1 MTAPFTE
8 TGVLGPAGGLL
19 VAPLIGFFFGWF
31 LERGGLG
38 YAPKLAAQFY
48 LTDLT
53 VFKVMFTA
61 LVTAMLGAFW
71 LDRIGFLDLRLVY
84 MPETFAAPQAAGGV
98 LFGAGFLLGG
108 LCPGTSC
115 VAAATG
121 RLDGL
126 GVIVGMLAGVAAFNI
141 AFPIVADFY
150 ASTPMGAVTI
160 AELAGVS
167 RGAGVAVVTL
177 AAIAGFA
184 VATRI
189 ERGRA

>member
-8 TGVLGPAGGLL
+8 TGVLGPLGGLL

-98 LFGAGFLLGG
+98 LFGAGFLFGG

-126 GVIVGMLAGVAAFNI
+126 GVIAGMLAGVAAFNV
-141 AFPIVADFY
+141 AFPLVADFY

-167 RGAGVAVVTL
+167 RGAGVAIVTL

-184 VATRI
+184 LATRI